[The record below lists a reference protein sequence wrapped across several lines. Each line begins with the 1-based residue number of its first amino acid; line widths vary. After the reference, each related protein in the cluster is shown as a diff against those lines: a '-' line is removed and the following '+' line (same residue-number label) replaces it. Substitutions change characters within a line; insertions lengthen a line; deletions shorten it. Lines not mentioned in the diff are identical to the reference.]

1 MEFGFISSPN
11 DSVFCLQ
18 SHWNNI
24 GRGLKIKLLEILHFR
39 GWEMRKERWWRHER
53 RNSIRKMGFTVFQ
66 SLSHIWLFA
75 TPWSASCQTS
85 LSFTLS
91 QSLLK
96 PHVHWVSDAV
106 QPSHPLLPL
115 FPLVLNLSHHQGLFQ
130 WIGSSHQVTKVLE
143 LQHQSFQ
150 WIIRVDF
157 L

>member
-96 PHVHWVSDAV
+96 LMFIESVM
-106 QPSHPLLPL
+106 PSNHLTLCYPFFLLSSI
-115 FPLVLNLSHHQGLFQ
+115 FP
-130 WIGSSHQVTKVLE
+130 T
-143 LQHQSFQ
+143 
-150 WIIRVDF
+150 IRVF
-157 L
+157 SNELALRIRWPKYWSFNISPSNE